1 MQLSIRITLLS
12 PLQAV
17 LTMTQTDILFPAL
30 ATSLIFLSASA
41 NCSIKE
47 IDEAGVNLE
56 EFERA
61 HASDGKHN
69 AACIRQRFALAK
81 AYLRAGD
88 QDKAERCF
96 EKALGTARMFW
107 PSTQTTEMLKCEWR
121 LARETIQS

>member
-1 MQLSIRITLLS
+1 
-12 PLQAV
+12 
-17 LTMTQTDILFPAL
+17 MTQTDILFPAL

-56 EFERA
+56 EFERV

-88 QDKAERCF
+88 HEKAERCF

-107 PSTQTTEMLKCEWR
+107 PSIQTTEMLKTEWR